1 MFKIALMD
9 QSDLENAYKIE
20 QESNPTPW
28 SRNNFFSSFDVG
40 HHSLICKAD
49 KELIGFI
56 VFSVIKNESHLL
68 NVAVIEKWRKKGA
81 GSLLIES
88 LIKQSKVLGAKKVF
102 LEVRSKNLNAIKFYE
117 KYNFV
122 KDALRANY
130 YSGEYPDDAVLMSLD
145 I

>member
-40 HHSLICKAD
+40 HHSLICKAK

-68 NVAVIEKWRKKGA
+68 NVAVLEKWRKKGA

-102 LEVRSKNLNAIKFYE
+102 LEVRSKNLNAIKFYQ

>member
-40 HHSLICKAD
+40 HHSLICKAN

-68 NVAVIEKWRKKGA
+68 NADIC
-81 GSLLIES
+81 SES
-88 LIKQSKVLGAKKVF
+88 
-102 LEVRSKNLNAIKFYE
+102 R
-117 KYNFV
+117 
-122 KDALRANY
+122 
-130 YSGEYPDDAVLMSLD
+130 
-145 I
+145 